1 LQTNVDIQGS
11 TATSIFGWLDK
22 LAQNGGAW
30 PLVCIFLVAFGVIAY
45 VAYKAYK
52 TSKKESHEQN
62 LALVER
68 MKTMQDEQREDNVR
82 REEYW
87 KEERSAWREEREA
100 TMTQLSKF
108 NDSLSSINIT
118 MGTFSTLFERMN
130 DDMRD
135 LKIIVSK

>member
-1 LQTNVDIQGS
+1 
-11 TATSIFGWLDK
+11 
-22 LAQNGGAW
+22 
-30 PLVCIFLVAFGVIAY
+30 
-45 VAYKAYK
+45 
-52 TSKKESHEQN
+52 
-62 LALVER
+62 